1 MDDDLTPP
9 DASAFDRG
17 SVGGSVGASDTGS
30 RSAKP
35 AVRTL
40 SIRPGV
46 VIALL
51 VAAALIVFVVQNDRE
66 VPVTWW
72 FVEVNGPLW
81 AVIIVAAVAGAVLT
95 EVLGWVAGRR
105 RRRRRRRSK

>member
-9 DASAFDRG
+9 DAGSFDVGPSDAG
-17 SVGGSVGASDTGS
+17 SPGVHST
-30 RSAKP
+30 KP
-35 AVRTL
+35 AERRL

-46 VIALL
+46 VLALV
-51 VAAALIVFVVQNDRE
+51 VAAALIVFVVQNDQR

-81 AVIIVAAVAGAVLT
+81 AVIIVAAVAGAVLS
-95 EVLGWVAGRR
+95 EVLGWVVGRR
-105 RRRRRRRSK
+105 RRRRRRRRR

>member
-1 MDDDLTPP
+1 VDEDLTPP
-9 DASAFDRG
+9 DPGAFDPG
-17 SVGGSVGASDTGS
+17 HAGASDTGG
-30 RSAKP
+30 RSTKP
-35 AVRTL
+35 AARKW

-46 VIALL
+46 VLALL
-51 VAAALIVFVVQNDRE
+51 VTAALIVFVVQNDRE

-81 AVIIVAAVAGAVLT
+81 AVIIVAAVAGAVLA
-95 EVLGWVAGRR
+95 EVLGWVVGRR

>member
-1 MDDDLTPP
+1 MDEDLTPS
-9 DASAFDRG
+9 DAGSFDAG
-17 SVGGSVGASDTGS
+17 NAGASDTGG
-30 RSAKP
+30 RATKP
-35 AVRTL
+35 AERKW

-46 VIALL
+46 VLALL
-51 VAAALIVFVVQNDRE
+51 VAVALIVFVVQNDRD

-95 EVLGWVAGRR
+95 EILGWVVGRR

>member
-1 MDDDLTPP
+1 MDEDLTPS
-9 DASAFDRG
+9 DAGAFDAG
-17 SVGGSVGASDTGS
+17 SPGAGSSGGPST
-30 RSAKP
+30 KP
-35 AVRTL
+35 APRKW

-46 VIALL
+46 VFALL

-95 EVLGWVAGRR
+95 EILGWVAGRR

>member
-1 MDDDLTPP
+1 MDEDLTPP
-9 DASAFDRG
+9 DPGAFDAG
-17 SVGGSVGASDTGS
+17 QAGASDTGG
-30 RSAKP
+30 RATKP
-35 AVRTL
+35 AARKW

-46 VIALL
+46 ILALL

-95 EVLGWVAGRR
+95 EILGWVVGRR